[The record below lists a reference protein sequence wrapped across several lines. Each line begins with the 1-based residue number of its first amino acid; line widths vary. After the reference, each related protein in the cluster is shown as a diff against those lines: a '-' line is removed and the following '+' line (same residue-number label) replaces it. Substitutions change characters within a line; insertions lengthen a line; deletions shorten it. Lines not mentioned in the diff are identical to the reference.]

1 LKGIKRMRVYDGYLK
16 IDKVDIP
23 LKNGKSAM
31 REIVKARDA
40 VAVLCKIYGTEKY
53 ILVKQFRAPVGKYVF
68 EVVAGCV
75 EEGEDPKE
83 CAKRE
88 IQEETGYKPLSIV
101 SFGEI
106 YPSPGYSSE
115 KITLYY
121 SILDPERGNQNL
133 DADEEVD
140 VVELTAEEIFLMR
153 DHGELMD
160 VKTQLL
166 VSRILG

>member
-1 LKGIKRMRVYDGYLK
+1 MRVYDGYVK
-16 IDKVDIP
+16 VDKVEIP
-23 LKNGKSAM
+23 LKKGGTAI
-31 REIVKARDA
+31 REIVKSRDA
-40 VAVLCKIYGTEKY
+40 VAVLCKVYGTDKY
-53 ILVKQFRAPVGKYVF
+53 LLVKQYRAPVGKYVF

-83 CAKRE
+83 CAERE
-88 IQEETGYKPLSIV
+88 IKEETGYEPLSIV

-121 SILDPERGNQNL
+121 SVLDPERGPQNL
-133 DADEEVD
+133 DHDEEVE

-153 DHGELMD
+153 DHGELVD
-160 VKTQLL
+160 AKTQLL